1 MKKRL
6 IAIVFVLIAAFGVL
20 CYGSRYRR
28 QKTPAVSVVMLT
40 YQRAEMLPQAIESI
54 LSQTFSDFEFI
65 IINDGSSDDT
75 DEVVGHYNDSRI
87 RYYRNDRNRGIAF
100 SRNRAAS
107 LARGKYIMIMDDD
120 DRSFPERMS
129 GQVSYLEQH
138 SDIAAVAGQIAG
150 LPRIPQNHDEIA
162 AGLIQYNNFGNANVM
177 YRRSFAANTAFGMT
191 KS

>member
-65 IINDGSSDDT
+65 IINDGSSDGT
-75 DEVVGHYNDSRI
+75 ENILV
-87 RYYRNDRNRGIAF
+87 
-100 SRNRAAS
+100 
-107 LARGKYIMIMDDD
+107 KYKNNIKTIMILVFAIIAMTATGELL
-120 DRSFPERMS
+120 FPVTGRHLWRVENI
-129 GQVSYLEQH
+129 L
-138 SDIAAVAGQIAG
+138 
-150 LPRIPQNHDEIA
+150 
-162 AGLIQYNNFGNANVM
+162 
-177 YRRSFAANTAFGMT
+177 
-191 KS
+191 

>member
-75 DEVVGHYNDSRI
+75 DEVVAHYNDVFAI
-87 RYYRNDRNRGIAF
+87 IAMT
-100 SRNRAAS
+100 ATGE
-107 LARGKYIMIMDDD
+107 LL
-120 DRSFPERMS
+120 FPVTGRHLWRVENI
-129 GQVSYLEQH
+129 L
-138 SDIAAVAGQIAG
+138 
-150 LPRIPQNHDEIA
+150 
-162 AGLIQYNNFGNANVM
+162 
-177 YRRSFAANTAFGMT
+177 
-191 KS
+191 

>member
-75 DEVVGHYNDSRI
+75 DEVVAI
-87 RYYRNDRNRGIAF
+87 IAMT
-100 SRNRAAS
+100 ATGE
-107 LARGKYIMIMDDD
+107 LL
-120 DRSFPERMS
+120 FPVTGRHLWRVENI
-129 GQVSYLEQH
+129 L
-138 SDIAAVAGQIAG
+138 
-150 LPRIPQNHDEIA
+150 
-162 AGLIQYNNFGNANVM
+162 
-177 YRRSFAANTAFGMT
+177 
-191 KS
+191 

>member
-6 IAIVFVLIAAFGVL
+6 IAIAFVLIAAFGVL

-75 DEVVGHYNDSRI
+75 DEVVAHYMI
-87 RYYRNDRNRGIAF
+87 LVFAIIAMT
-100 SRNRAAS
+100 ATGE
-107 LARGKYIMIMDDD
+107 LL
-120 DRSFPERMS
+120 FPVTGRHLWRVENI
-129 GQVSYLEQH
+129 L
-138 SDIAAVAGQIAG
+138 
-150 LPRIPQNHDEIA
+150 
-162 AGLIQYNNFGNANVM
+162 
-177 YRRSFAANTAFGMT
+177 
-191 KS
+191 

>member
-1 MKKRL
+1 
-6 IAIVFVLIAAFGVL
+6 
-20 CYGSRYRR
+20 
-28 QKTPAVSVVMLT
+28 MLT

-75 DEVVGHYNDSRI
+75 DEVVAHYNDSRI

-129 GQVSYLEQH
+129 GP
-138 SDIAAVAGQIAG
+138 G
-150 LPRIPQNHDEIA
+150 LLP
-162 AGLIQYNNFGNANVM
+162 
-177 YRRSFAANTAFGMT
+177 
-191 KS
+191 